1 MAHLEPRPERNHA
14 WSILVPD
21 LGALPPWPAQREVTP
36 FVVDVAHPCYTTDM
50 STTTVRLDDEDE
62 AILDM
67 LAPEFGGRSSAIR
80 QALRNL
86 AADRKR
92 QNALRLFLA
101 EWDTED
107 GPIDSDDIAAM
118 ADRYGL

>member
-1 MAHLEPRPERNHA
+1 M
-14 WSILVPD
+14 
-21 LGALPPWPAQREVTP
+21 
-36 FVVDVAHPCYTTDM
+36 CYIVGM

-92 QNALRLFLA
+92 QDALRSFLA
-101 EWDTED
+101 EWDAEK
-107 GPIDSDDIAAM
+107 GPINEDDIAAM

>member
-1 MAHLEPRPERNHA
+1 
-14 WSILVPD
+14 
-21 LGALPPWPAQREVTP
+21 
-36 FVVDVAHPCYTTDM
+36 M

-62 AILDM
+62 ALLDM
-67 LAPEFGGRSSAIR
+67 LAPEYGGRSSVIR

-92 QNALRLFLA
+92 QNALRSFLDR
-101 EWDTED
+101 WDTEE
-107 GPIDSDDIAAM
+107 GPVDEKDVDAM

>member
-1 MAHLEPRPERNHA
+1 
-14 WSILVPD
+14 
-21 LGALPPWPAQREVTP
+21 
-36 FVVDVAHPCYTTDM
+36 M

-62 AILDM
+62 ALLDL
-67 LAPEFGGRSSAIR
+67 LAAEYGGRSSAIR

-92 QNALRLFLA
+92 QSALRSFLA
-101 EWDTED
+101 EWDAED
-107 GPIDSDDIAAM
+107 GPIDEEDVAVM

>member
-1 MAHLEPRPERNHA
+1 MPYPLCSTGVLQYSA
-14 WSILVPD
+14 
-21 LGALPPWPAQREVTP
+21 
-36 FVVDVAHPCYTTDM
+36 M

-62 AILDM
+62 ALLDM
-67 LAPEFGGRSSAIR
+67 LAPEYGGRSSAIR

-92 QNALRLFLA
+92 QNALRSFLA
-101 EWDTED
+101 EWDSEE
-107 GPIDSDDIAAM
+107 GPIDEEDVEEM